1 MTNPT
6 YQVYVDWTCTNFAG
20 VHDFTT
26 AGEPTRNITKDVK
39 HLRISRGKDKDSNT
53 YPAATLE
60 MVLENSTAKYYPTA
74 TSGEYVGHIRLW
86 LPIKVEATYA
96 TVVYPLYYGYIN
108 RITAYPIKS
117 KQDIYF
123 YATDG
128 IDLLAKTIVTQDMD
142 HKVVMNDGEATSSV
156 LNAASWKTAPIG
168 CTFEAD
174 NDTVIDASHGLT
186 DGTKVM
192 FTGTLPP
199 ELDTYITYYVVT
211 DETDTFQVSLTLAG
225 APITFS
231 TDGGAGFYSV
241 VLRRAID
248 VDGGDITNF
257 PNTYEFTVI

>member
-6 YQVYVDWTCTNFAG
+6 YQVYVDWDCADFAG

-26 AGEPTRNITKDVK
+26 AIDDISVDVK

-60 MVLENSTAKYYPTA
+60 MVLENSSGKYYPTA
-74 TSGEYVGHIRLW
+74 TAGTLVGKVRLW
-86 LPIKVEATYA
+86 LPVKVEATYA

-156 LNAASWKTAPIG
+156 LNAASWKTAPIA

-174 NDTVIDASHGLT
+174 DDTVKDAGHGLT

-199 ELDTYITYYVVT
+199 ELDKYITYYVVT

-225 APITFS
+225 APIAFS

-241 VLRRAID
+241 ILRRAID
-248 VDGGDITNF
+248 VDGEDITNF
-257 PNTYEFTVI
+257 PNTYEFTVA

>member
-6 YQVYVDWTCTNFAG
+6 YQVYVDWDCADFAG

-26 AGEPTRNITKDVK
+26 AIDDISADVK
-39 HLRISRGKDKDSNT
+39 HIRISRGKDKDSNT
-53 YPAATLE
+53 YPAATME
-60 MVLENSTAKYYPTA
+60 MVLENSSGKYYPTA
-74 TSGEYVGHIRLW
+74 TSGDLVGKVRLW
-86 LPIKVEATYA
+86 LPVKVEATYA

-142 HKVVMNDGEATSSV
+142 HKVVMNDGEATSAV

-174 NDTVIDASHGLT
+174 DDTVIDASHGLA
-186 DGTKVM
+186 DGDKVM
-192 FTGTLPP
+192 FSGSLPTG
-199 ELDTYITYYVVT
+199 LDQYITYYVVHSA
-211 DETDTFQVSLTLAG
+211 ENTFKVALTLNG
-225 APITFS
+225 AEIDLT

-241 VLRRAID
+241 ILRRAID

-257 PNTYEFTVI
+257 PNTYEFTVA